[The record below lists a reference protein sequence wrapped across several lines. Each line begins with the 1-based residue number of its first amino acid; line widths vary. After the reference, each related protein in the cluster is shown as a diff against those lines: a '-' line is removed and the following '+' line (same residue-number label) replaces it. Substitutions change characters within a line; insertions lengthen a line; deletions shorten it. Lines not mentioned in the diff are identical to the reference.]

1 MALIWNLAEDG
12 TPVLMHG
19 VNEWYEPANGNPRAT
34 KEPVRGT
41 TSKISV
47 PSGTRVLEPGSSR
60 IEIQPDDVVPFKLPK
75 EAEQGKEAASN
86 TEATAK
92 PVS

>member
-1 MALIWNLAEDG
+1 
-12 TPVLMHG
+12 MHG
-19 VNEWYEPANGNPRAT
+19 VNEWYEPANGNRARQRS
-34 KEPVRGT
+34 PCGT

-47 PSGTRVLEPGSSR
+47 PSGTRAEPGSSR
-60 IEIQPDDVVPFKLPK
+60 IEIQPDDVVPFELPK

>member
-1 MALIWNLAEDG
+1 MIWNLVEDG

-19 VNEWYEPANGNPRAT
+19 VNQWYEPADGNPRET
-34 KEPVRGT
+34 KNPVRGT
-41 TSKISV
+41 TSKVDV
-47 PSGTRVLEPGSSR
+47 PNGTRVLEPGSSR
-60 IEIQPDDVVPFKLPK
+60 IEIQPDDVVPFELPK
-75 EAEQGKEAASN
+75 EAEQGEETPSN